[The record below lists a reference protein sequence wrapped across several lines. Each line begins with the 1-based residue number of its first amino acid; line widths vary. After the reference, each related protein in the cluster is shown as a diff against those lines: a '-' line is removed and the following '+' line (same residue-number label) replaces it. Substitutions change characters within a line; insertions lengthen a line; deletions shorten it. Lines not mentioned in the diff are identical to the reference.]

1 MPDSASTSPGQ
12 SSPIR
17 VMIVDDSIVV
27 RGFVTRW
34 LRAEEGI
41 EVVASHSS
49 ARRALEDLEAADPD
63 IVLLDVEMPD
73 MDGITALPL
82 LHAKK
87 PDLPIVIVST
97 VTLRNA
103 EISMRCLALG
113 AVDCL
118 AKPQSSTDTNT
129 AADFRRELV
138 SRVRTLGVHKPG
150 RPRRAP
156 SAPAAARPAEAKPA
170 DAPLPRPEPLHRA
183 SEPTT
188 LRPFSLIPPRV
199 LLIGSSTGGPQA
211 LADLLAGLRSV
222 VTRVPVLITQH
233 MPPAFTTILAE
244 HLSRV
249 AGVPAHEPTHGEPI
263 KAGTIYVAPG
273 GKHMLVAAEDRK
285 QVTAVLTDDPPV
297 NYCKPAVDPL
307 FQSAVPIWGNAACA
321 VVLTGMGADGAR
333 GALSVAEAGGSVIA
347 QDEATSVVWGM
358 PGATAHIGACSAI
371 LPLPEIA
378 PRLVRLFGGRS

>member
-1 MPDSASTSPGQ
+1 MPDSVSTSSGQ

-17 VMIVDDSIVV
+17 VMIIDDSIVV

-34 LRAEEGI
+34 LRSEEGI

-49 ARRALEDLEAADPD
+49 ARRALDDLEQADPD

-82 LHAKK
+82 LRAKK
-87 PDLPIVIVST
+87 PHLPIVIVST
-97 VTLRNA
+97 VTRRNA
-103 EISMRCLALG
+103 EISMHCLSLG

-129 AADFRRELV
+129 AADFRRELI
-138 SRVRTLGVHKPG
+138 SRVRTLGVRKPG
-150 RPRRAP
+150 RPRPRR
-156 SAPAAARPAEAKPA
+156 APAAAQADSSAAKPA
-170 DAPLPRPEPLHRA
+170 ETLPRPEPLHRS
-183 SEPTT
+183 SEPMT
-188 LRPFSLIPPRV
+188 LRPFALIPPRV

-211 LADLLAGLRSV
+211 LADLLGGLRSIV
-222 VTRVPVLITQH
+222 ARVPVLITQH
-233 MPPAFTTILAE
+233 MPPSFTTILAE

-249 AGVPAHEPTHGEPI
+249 AGVPAHEPVDGEPI

-273 GKHMLVAAEDRK
+273 GKHMLVASKDRK
-285 QVTAVLTDDPPV
+285 EITAVLTDDPPV

-321 VVLTGMGADGAR
+321 VVLTGMGSDGAR
-333 GALSVAEAGGSVIA
+333 GALTVAEAGGSVIA

-358 PGATAHIGACSAI
+358 PGATAHIGACSAV
-371 LPLPEIA
+371 LPLPDIA
-378 PRLVRLFGGRS
+378 PRLVRLFGERS